1 MNETKKDDMNIDI
14 MSLFDN
20 FIKPGVIEDEK
31 EVVKGFKIKVK
42 VLDVGELAAAEA
54 IIVRE
59 DEVPVDVIA
68 KVRAAKILSQATLAI
83 NDVPIERGDM
93 NETEKRERRILL
105 YKQFLR
111 LPAIAIQKSYEF
123 YLDCVTKQENFYN
136 DVEDIQNKTKNF

>member
-42 VLDVGELAAAEA
+42 VLDVGELAPAEA